1 MTTTDNHTAAGTTAA
16 GIWQSHHLFLH
27 STTEDTDRFLTRDAA
42 PLLDRLVTAGEA
54 ADWFFIR
61 YGQDGPHLRIRVR
74 TTATAA
80 DLTRLPDLPDL
91 LARRARQVPA
101 VPGPWPSRHAEIRA
115 VPYVPETRRYGGP
128 RALPVAEAL
137 FADSTRTALDV
148 LRALP
153 ATNTAASRLTAA
165 ADLAHTTAY
174 ALGMDPL
181 AAARWLRAHAA
192 GWRWVTEVPLLP
204 AAAVH
209 TRVNTVHA
217 AQRTTLAG
225 RAADLR
231 ERLQAGTAAPWLAYW
246 AERVREADAAPDGPG
261 ERTRAGIW
269 GSQLHMLFNRL
280 GVSPDEERAVCRLA
294 ARTLLETD
302 GPAGFFPPGPAAPD
316 LQYLERS
323 KFQIG
328 RGEDSAPHPLP
339 NPHPHPALA
348 PAPASDP
355 ALAPAPASDP
365 ALAPA
370 PASDPALAPAPASD
384 PALAPAPASDPALAP
399 APASDPALAPAPASD
414 PDPAPDP
421 AGPAEIPLPADPLP
435 DVPLAAVLAARSS
448 LRGALTGPLDTG
460 TLGALLWH
468 SLAES
473 GRSEQHLADGTTRT
487 LAHRPYPSAGAL
499 HTARVRLLVLDVA
512 GLPAGTY
519 DCVPE
524 RRTLR
529 RIGPVAPPADITAL
543 STYLSRPSTDPDWI
557 GIAQAPVLLALY
569 ADLGL
574 LRRRYGLRALRL
586 ALLETGHLAQTLLLT
601 ASALGLGGTTLG
613 GFHDDLAHELLGLH
627 DPDQSLQY
635 LLPLGRSP
643 HRHGS

>member
-1 MTTTDNHTAAGTTAA
+1 MTTTDTDTGTGTAAGT
-16 GIWQSHHLFLH
+16 WQSHHLFLH
-27 STTEDTDRFLTRDAA
+27 STTEDTDRFLVRDAA
-42 PLLDRLVTAGEA
+42 PLLDRLVAAGEA
-54 ADWFFIR
+54 DDWFFIR
-61 YGQDGPHLRIRVR
+61 YGEDGPHVRIRVR
-74 TTATAA
+74 TTA
-80 DLTRLPDLPDL
+80 RLPELPDL
-91 LARRARQVPA
+91 LAHKARQVPA
-101 VPGPWPSRHAEIRA
+101 VPGPWTSRHGEVRA

-128 RALPVAEAL
+128 RALPVAEAV
-137 FADSTRTALDV
+137 FGASTRTALDV

-153 ATNTAASRLTAA
+153 AAGTAASRITAA

-174 ALGMDPL
+174 ALGMDRL

-204 AAAVH
+204 AAAIH

-217 AQRTTLAG
+217 AQRTTLGA

-231 ERLQAGTAAPWLAYW
+231 DRLREGTAAPWPAHW
-246 AERVREADAAPDGPG
+246 AEHVREADARLDGLG
-261 ERTRAGIW
+261 ERTRAAVW

-294 ARTLLETD
+294 ARTLLETGD
-302 GPAGFFPPGPAAPD
+302 APAGFFPPGHTAPD
-316 LQYLERS
+316 VQYLERS

-328 RGEDSAPHPLP
+328 RGEDSAPRPYAP
-339 NPHPHPALA
+339 TDDDQPATA
-348 PAPASDP
+348 TATATV
-355 ALAPAPASDP
+355 AAAA
-365 ALAPA
+365 
-370 PASDPALAPAPASD
+370 
-384 PALAPAPASDPALAP
+384 
-399 APASDPALAPAPASD
+399 
-414 PDPAPDP
+414 
-421 AGPAEIPLPADPLP
+421 AEVPLPADPLP
-435 DVPLAAVLAARSS
+435 EVSLGAVLAARSC
-448 LRGALTGPLDTG
+448 LRGALTGPLDAG

-468 SLAES
+468 SLTES
-473 GRSEQHLADGTTRT
+473 GRSEQRLADGTTRT

-529 RIGPVAPPADITAL
+529 RIGPVAPLEDITAL
-543 STYLSRPSTDPDWI
+543 STYLSRPSADPDWI
-557 GIAQAPVLLALY
+557 GVAQAPVLLALY

-601 ASALGLGGTTLG
+601 ASALGLGGTPLG

-627 DPDQSLQY
+627 DPDQPLQY
-635 LLPLGRSP
+635 LLPLGRRP
-643 HRHGS
+643 HRNTG

>member
-1 MTTTDNHTAAGTTAA
+1 MTTTDNHTGTGTAAAA

-42 PLLDRLVTAGEA
+42 PLLDRLVTTGQAT
-54 ADWFFIR
+54 DWFFIR

-74 TTATAA
+74 TPATAPATAA
-80 DLTRLPDLPDL
+80 DPTPLQDLPDL
-91 LARRARQVPA
+91 LARLARQVPA
-101 VPGPWPSRHAEIRA
+101 VPGPWPSRHAEIHA

-137 FADSTRTALDV
+137 FATSTRTALDV

-153 ATNTAASRLTAA
+153 ATTTAASRLTAA

-231 ERLQAGTAAPWLAYW
+231 ARLNAGTAAPWLAYW
-246 AERVREADAAPDGPG
+246 AEQVRAADAALDGPD

-294 ARTLLETD
+294 ARTLLETG

-328 RGEDSAPHPLP
+328 RSEDSALRPL
-339 NPHPHPALA
+339 HA
-348 PAPASDP
+348 PAPAP
-355 ALAPAPASDP
+355 A
-365 ALAPA
+365 
-370 PASDPALAPAPASD
+370 
-384 PALAPAPASDPALAP
+384 
-399 APASDPALAPAPASD
+399 
-414 PDPAPDP
+414 PAPDP
-421 AGPAEIPLPADPLP
+421 AGPAEIRLPADPLP
-435 DVPLAAVLAARSS
+435 AVPLAEVLAARSS

-529 RIGPVAPPADITAL
+529 RIGPAAPPADITAL

-569 ADLGL
+569 VDLGL

-627 DPDQSLQY
+627 DPDQPLQY

>member
-1 MTTTDNHTAAGTTAA
+1 MTTTDTDTDTDTDTSTDTDTDTGA
-16 GIWQSHHLFLH
+16 WQSHHLFLH
-27 STTEDTDRFLTRDAA
+27 ATTEDTDHFLVRDAA
-42 PLLDRLVTAGEA
+42 PLLDGLVATGEA
-54 ADWFFIR
+54 TDWFYIR

-74 TTATAA
+74 TTAQHPE
-80 DLTRLPDLPDL
+80 LPELPELLELPGL
-91 LARRARQVPA
+91 LAHRARRVPA
-101 VPGPWPSRHAEIRA
+101 VPGPWPSRHGEIRA
-115 VPYVPETRRYGGP
+115 VPYAPETRRYGGP
-128 RALPVAEAL
+128 RALPVAEAV
-137 FADSTRTALDV
+137 FATSTRTALDV

-153 ATNTAASRLTAA
+153 AGSAAASRLTAA
-165 ADLAHTTAY
+165 ADLAHTTAH
-174 ALGMDPL
+174 ALGMDRL

-204 AAAVH
+204 AAAIH

-217 AQRTTLAG
+217 AQRTTLGA

-231 ERLQAGTAAPWLAYW
+231 DRLRHGTAAPWLEHW
-246 AERVREADAAPDGPG
+246 AAHVREADARLDGLG
-261 ERTRAGIW
+261 ERTRAGVW

-294 ARTLLETD
+294 ARTLLETGD
-302 GPAGFFPPGPAAPD
+302 APAGFFPPGHTAPD

-328 RGEDSAPHPLP
+328 RGEDSALRPH
-339 NPHPHPALA
+339 A
-348 PAPASDP
+348 PAADSDP
-355 ALAPAPASDP
+355 ATATATATAPE
-365 ALAPA
+365 
-370 PASDPALAPAPASD
+370 
-384 PALAPAPASDPALAP
+384 
-399 APASDPALAPAPASD
+399 
-414 PDPAPDP
+414 PAPDT
-421 AGPAEIPLPADPLP
+421 EVPLPAAPLP
-435 DVPLAAVLAARSS
+435 EVSLTAVLAARSC
-448 LRGALTGPLDTG
+448 LRGALTGPLDAG

-468 SLAES
+468 SLADS

-487 LAHRPYPSAGAL
+487 LTHRPYPSAGAL
-499 HTARVRLLVLDVA
+499 HTARVRLLVLDVD
-512 GLPAGTY
+512 GLAAGTY

-529 RIGPVAPPADITAL
+529 RIGPVAPQADITAL
-543 STYLSRPSTDPDWI
+543 STYLSRSSADPDWI

-601 ASALGLGGTTLG
+601 ATALGLGGTPLG

-627 DPDQSLQY
+627 DPDQPLQY
-635 LLPLGRSP
+635 LLPLGRRTTVP
-643 HRHGS
+643 GG

>member
-1 MTTTDNHTAAGTTAA
+1 MTTTDTDTDTHAGPGTGTAAGT
-16 GIWQSHHLFLH
+16 WQSHHLFLH
-27 STTEDTDRFLTRDAA
+27 STTEDTDRFLVGDAA
-42 PLLDRLVTAGEA
+42 PLLDGLVAAGEA

-61 YGQDGPHLRIRVR
+61 YGEDGPHVRIRVR
-74 TTATAA
+74 TTA
-80 DLTRLPDLPDL
+80 RLPELPDL
-91 LARRARQVPA
+91 LARQARQVPA
-101 VPGPWPSRHAEIRA
+101 VPGPWPSRHGEVRA

-128 RALPVAEAL
+128 RALPVAEAV
-137 FADSTRTALDV
+137 FGASTRTALDV
-148 LRALP
+148 LGALP
-153 ATNTAASRLTAA
+153 AAGTAASRLAAA

-174 ALGMDPL
+174 ALGMDRL
-181 AAARWLRAHAA
+181 AAARWLRAQAA

-209 TRVNTVHA
+209 SRVNTVHA
-217 AQRTTLAG
+217 AQRTALGG
-225 RAADLR
+225 RATDLR
-231 ERLQAGTAAPWLAYW
+231 DRLRAGTAAPWLARW
-246 AERVREADAAPDGPG
+246 AERVREADATLDGLG
-261 ERTRAGIW
+261 ERTRAGVW

-302 GPAGFFPPGPAAPD
+302 APAGFFPPDHTAPD
-316 LQYLERS
+316 VQYLERS

-328 RGEDSAPHPLP
+328 RGEDSALRPYAPTDDDQP
-339 NPHPHPALA
+339 A
-348 PAPASDP
+348 PAPAT
-355 ALAPAPASDP
+355 APA
-365 ALAPA
+365 
-370 PASDPALAPAPASD
+370 
-384 PALAPAPASDPALAP
+384 
-399 APASDPALAPAPASD
+399 
-414 PDPAPDP
+414 
-421 AGPAEIPLPADPLP
+421 AEEVPLPADPLP
-435 DVPLAAVLAARSS
+435 AVSLGAVLAARSS
-448 LRGALTGPLDTG
+448 LRGALTGPLDAG

-473 GRSEQHLADGTTRT
+473 GRSEQRLADGTTRT

-529 RIGPVAPPADITAL
+529 RIGPVAPLEDITAL
-543 STYLSRPSTDPDWI
+543 STYLSRPSADPDWI
-557 GIAQAPVLLALY
+557 GVEQAPVLLALY

-601 ASALGLGGTTLG
+601 ASALGLGGTPLG
-613 GFHDDLAHELLGLH
+613 GFHDDLAHELLGLR
-627 DPDQSLQY
+627 DPDQPLQY
-635 LLPLGRSP
+635 LLPLGRRP
-643 HRHGS
+643 HRSAG

>member
-1 MTTTDNHTAAGTTAA
+1 MTTTDNDTPAGTAAGT
-16 GIWQSHHLFLH
+16 WQSHHLFLH
-27 STTEDTDRFLTRDAA
+27 STTEDTDRFLIHDTA
-42 PLLDRLVTAGEA
+42 PLLDGLVAAGEA

-61 YGQDGPHLRIRVR
+61 YGQDGPHVRIRVR
-74 TTATAA
+74 TTSTATGTE
-80 DLTRLPDLPDL
+80 LIGVPDL

-101 VPGPWPSRHAEIRA
+101 VPGPWPSRHAEVRS
-115 VPYVPETRRYGGP
+115 VPYVPETQRYGGP

-137 FADSTRTALDV
+137 FATSTRTALDV

-153 ATNTAASRLTAA
+153 ATTTAASRLTAA

-204 AAAVH
+204 AATVH
-209 TRVNTVHA
+209 ARVNTIHA

-231 ERLQAGTAAPWLAYW
+231 ERLEAGTAAPWLAHW
-246 AERVREADAAPDGPG
+246 AERVREADATLDGPG
-261 ERTRAGIW
+261 EQTRAGIW

-302 GPAGFFPPGPAAPD
+302 GAPAGFFPPGHTAPD

-328 RGEDSAPHPLP
+328 RGEDSALRPL
-339 NPHPHPALA
+339 
-348 PAPASDP
+348 PAPAAGP
-355 ALAPAPASDP
+355 AT
-365 ALAPA
+365 
-370 PASDPALAPAPASD
+370 
-384 PALAPAPASDPALAP
+384 
-399 APASDPALAPAPASD
+399 
-414 PDPAPDP
+414 DP
-421 AGPAEIPLPADPLP
+421 AGSAEIPLPADPLP
-435 DVPLAAVLAARSS
+435 EVSLATVLARRSS

-499 HTARVRLLVLDVA
+499 HTARVRLLVLDVR
-512 GLPAGTY
+512 GLPTGTY

-529 RIGPVAPPADITAL
+529 RIGPAAPLEDITAL
-543 STYLSRPSTDPDWI
+543 STYLSRPSADPDWI

-569 ADLGL
+569 ADLGQ

-601 ASALGLGGTTLG
+601 ASALGLGGTPLG

-627 DPDQSLQY
+627 DPDQPLQY
-635 LLPLGRSP
+635 LLPLGRRP
-643 HRHGS
+643 HRPGN

>member
-1 MTTTDNHTAAGTTAA
+1 MTTTDDHTGTGTGTNATAGS
-16 GIWQSHHLFLH
+16 WQSHHLFLH

-42 PLLDRLVTAGEA
+42 PLLDRLVTTGEA
-54 ADWFFIR
+54 TDWFFIR

-74 TTATAA
+74 TTATATTTAA
-80 DLTRLPDLPDL
+80 DRTPPRDLPDLPDL

-128 RALPVAEAL
+128 RALPVAETL
-137 FADSTRTALDV
+137 FAASTRTALDV

-153 ATNTAASRLTAA
+153 ATTTAASRLTAA

-217 AQRTTLAG
+217 AQRRALAA

-231 ERLQAGTAAPWLAYW
+231 ERLDAGTAAPWLAYW
-246 AERVREADAAPDGPG
+246 AERVREADAALDGPG
-261 ERTRAGIW
+261 EPARAGIW
-269 GSQLHMLFNRL
+269 GSQLHMLFNRI

-302 GPAGFFPPGPAAPD
+302 GPTGFFPPGPTAPD

-328 RGEDSAPHPLP
+328 RGEDSALRP
-339 NPHPHPALA
+339 PAGPT
-348 PAPASDP
+348 PAGPTPAGPTP
-355 ALAPAPASDP
+355 AGPT
-365 ALAPA
+365 
-370 PASDPALAPAPASD
+370 
-384 PALAPAPASDPALAP
+384 
-399 APASDPALAPAPASD
+399 
-414 PDPAPDP
+414 P

-435 DVPLAAVLAARSS
+435 AVPLAAVLAARSS

-499 HTARVRLLVLDVA
+499 HTARVRLLVLDVP

-529 RIGPVAPPADITAL
+529 RIGPAAPLADITAL
-543 STYLSRPSTDPDWI
+543 STYLSRPATDPDWI

-569 ADLGL
+569 TDLGL

-627 DPDQSLQY
+627 DPDQPLQY
-635 LLPLGRSP
+635 LLPLGR
-643 HRHGS
+643 HGG

>member
-1 MTTTDNHTAAGTTAA
+1 MTTTDNHTGTGTTAAA

-42 PLLDRLVTAGEA
+42 PLLDRLVTTGQAT
-54 ADWFFIR
+54 DWFFIR

-74 TTATAA
+74 TPATAPATAA
-80 DLTRLPDLPDL
+80 DPTPLQDLPDLPDLPDL
-91 LARRARQVPA
+91 LARLARQVPA
-101 VPGPWPSRHAEIRA
+101 VPGPWPSRHAEIHA

-137 FADSTRTALDV
+137 FAASTRTALDV

-153 ATNTAASRLTAA
+153 ATTTAASRLTAA

-181 AAARWLRAHAA
+181 AAARRLRAHAA

-217 AQRTTLAG
+217 AQRTTLAA

-231 ERLQAGTAAPWLAYW
+231 ERLNAGTAAPWLAYW
-246 AERVREADAAPDGPG
+246 AEQVREADAALDGPD
-261 ERTRAGIW
+261 ERTRAEIW

-328 RGEDSAPHPLP
+328 RGEDSALRPLP
-339 NPHPHPALA
+339 A
-348 PAPASDP
+348 PAPAP
-355 ALAPAPASDP
+355 A
-365 ALAPA
+365 
-370 PASDPALAPAPASD
+370 
-384 PALAPAPASDPALAP
+384 
-399 APASDPALAPAPASD
+399 
-414 PDPAPDP
+414 PAPDP
-421 AGPAEIPLPADPLP
+421 AGPTEIPLPADPLP
-435 DVPLAAVLAARSS
+435 AVPLAEVLAARSS

-529 RIGPVAPPADITAL
+529 RIGPAAPLADITAL

-569 ADLGL
+569 VDLGL

-627 DPDQSLQY
+627 DPDQPLQY

>member
-80 DLTRLPDLPDL
+80 DLTRLPDL

-115 VPYVPETRRYGGP
+115 VPYLPETRRYGGP

-153 ATNTAASRLTAA
+153 ATTTAASRLTAA

-246 AERVREADAAPDGPG
+246 AERVREADAALDGPG

-339 NPHPHPALA
+339 A
-348 PAPASDP
+348 P
-355 ALAPAPASDP
+355 
-365 ALAPA
+365 
-370 PASDPALAPAPASD
+370 
-384 PALAPAPASDPALAP
+384 
-399 APASDPALAPAPASD
+399 APAPASD

>member
-1 MTTTDNHTAAGTTAA
+1 MTTTDTDTHMGT
-16 GIWQSHHLFLH
+16 WQSHHLFLH
-27 STTEDTDRFLTRDAA
+27 ATTEDTDHFLVRDAA
-42 PLLDRLVTAGEA
+42 PLLDGLVAAGKA
-54 ADWFFIR
+54 TDWFYIR

-74 TTATAA
+74 TTAQPPE
-80 DLTRLPDLPDL
+80 LPDLPGL
-91 LARRARQVPA
+91 LAHKARRVPA
-101 VPGPWPSRHAEIRA
+101 VPGPWPSRHGEIRA
-115 VPYVPETRRYGGP
+115 MPYAPETRRYGGAV
-128 RALPVAEAL
+128 ALPVAEAV
-137 FADSTRTALDV
+137 FATSTRTALDV

-153 ATNTAASRLTAA
+153 AGSAAASRLTAA

-174 ALGMDPL
+174 ALGMDRL

-204 AAAVH
+204 AAAIH

-217 AQRTTLAG
+217 AQRTTLGA

-231 ERLQAGTAAPWLAYW
+231 DRLREGTAAPWLAHW
-246 AERVREADAAPDGPG
+246 AEQVREADARLDGLG
-261 ERTRAGIW
+261 ERTRAAVW

-294 ARTLLETD
+294 ARTLLETGD
-302 GPAGFFPPGPAAPD
+302 APGGFFPPGHSAPD

-328 RGEDSAPHPLP
+328 RGEDSAPR
-339 NPHPHPALA
+339 PHT
-348 PAPASDP
+348 
-355 ALAPAPASDP
+355 
-365 ALAPA
+365 
-370 PASDPALAPAPASD
+370 
-384 PALAPAPASDPALAP
+384 
-399 APASDPALAPAPASD
+399 
-414 PDPAPDP
+414 P
-421 AGPAEIPLPADPLP
+421 AGDSRPATAAAAEVPLPAAPLP
-435 DVPLAAVLAARSS
+435 EVSLTAVLAARSC
-448 LRGALTGPLDTG
+448 LRGALTGPLDAA

-468 SLAES
+468 SLADS

-487 LAHRPYPSAGAL
+487 LTHRPYPSAGAL
-499 HTARVRLLVLDVA
+499 HTARVRLLVLDVD
-512 GLPAGTY
+512 GLAAGTY

-529 RIGPVAPPADITAL
+529 RIGPVAPQADLTTL
-543 STYLSRPSTDPDWI
+543 STYLSRPSADPDWI

-586 ALLETGHLAQTLLLT
+586 ALLESGHLAQTLLLT
-601 ASALGLGGTTLG
+601 ATALGLGGTPLG

-627 DPDQSLQY
+627 DPDQPLQY
-635 LLPLGRSP
+635 LLPLGRRSDLLSITNRTAGKALAP
-643 HRHGS
+643 ME

>member
-1 MTTTDNHTAAGTTAA
+1 MTTTDIDTGTGTAAGT
-16 GIWQSHHLFLH
+16 WQSHHLFLH
-27 STTEDTDRFLTRDAA
+27 STTEDTDRFLVRDVA
-42 PLLDRLVTAGEA
+42 PLLDGLVAAGEA

-61 YGQDGPHLRIRVR
+61 YGEDGPHVRIRVR
-74 TTATAA
+74 AAGPAAAA
-80 DLTRLPDLPDL
+80 DLPELPAKLRELPDL
-91 LARRARQVPA
+91 LAREARQTPA
-101 VPGPWPSRHAEIRA
+101 VPGPWPSRHGEIRA

-128 RALPVAEAL
+128 RALPVAEAV
-137 FADSTRTALDV
+137 FGASTRTALDV

-153 ATNTAASRLTAA
+153 AGSTAASRLTAA

-174 ALGMDPL
+174 ALGMDRL

-204 AAAVH
+204 GAAVH

-217 AQRTTLAG
+217 AQRTALSG

-231 ERLQAGTAAPWLAYW
+231 DRLRAGTAAPSLARW
-246 AERVREADAAPDGPG
+246 AERVREADALLDGLG

-280 GVSPDEERAVCRLA
+280 GVTPDEERAVCRLA
-294 ARTLLETD
+294 ARTLWETS
-302 GPAGFFPPGPAAPD
+302 GPAGFFPPGHTAPD

-328 RGEDSAPHPLP
+328 RGEDSALRPS
-339 NPHPHPALA
+339 ATVEDTEWVTA
-348 PAPASDP
+348 AT
-355 ALAPAPASDP
+355 
-365 ALAPA
+365 
-370 PASDPALAPAPASD
+370 
-384 PALAPAPASDPALAP
+384 
-399 APASDPALAPAPASD
+399 
-414 PDPAPDP
+414 
-421 AGPAEIPLPADPLP
+421 AEVPLPADPLP
-435 DVPLAAVLAARSS
+435 EVSLGAVLAARSS
-448 LRGALTGPLDTG
+448 LRGALTGPLDAG
-460 TLGALLWH
+460 ALGALLWH
-468 SLAES
+468 PLAES
-473 GRSEQHLADGTTRT
+473 GRSDQRLADGTTRT

-512 GLPAGTY
+512 GLPSGTY

-524 RRTLR
+524 RRALR
-529 RIGPVAPPADITAL
+529 RIGPVAPLEDITAL
-543 STYLSRPSTDPDWI
+543 STYLSRPSADPDWI
-557 GIAQAPVLLALY
+557 GVAEAPVVLALY
-569 ADLGL
+569 ADLGV

-627 DPDQSLQY
+627 DPDQPLQY
-635 LLPLGRSP
+635 LLPLGRRP
-643 HRHGS
+643 HPRGN